1 MMLLGLTLFAV
12 RGLGAAAMDPRG
24 PVEYPGMKPVVD
36 EQGVQVRD
44 YAFRNECRKPSPWQA
59 RWIWLGGDPT
69 PAVAM
74 FRKEIT
80 LAEAPKRVAA
90 WLTADMKYRLYVNGR
105 LVSRG
110 PVDIGRDYAGGDTHR
125 WFYDFRDLTPFFQKA
140 GNVIAAEVFRQWPI
154 GFTVS
159 RGQPGFLFEA
169 DVTAPGQE
177 KVIVKSDATWRALP
191 GAQFPDATT
200 YDAGNEPAGWR
211 SPGFDDMAWPLCR
224 EVKDVWE
231 PLAASEIPPLMEA
244 RYPVRRLEGLP
255 SKVITQDGSFR
266 VLFDRVLSAYPTLKA
281 KGGKGAR
288 MRVRAQHSAT
298 VILGGGEQY
307 FEFPFMTEI
316 APAFTVELKNVTSP
330 VEILDVGANFTSQ
343 PVEYRGTFECSDAKL
358 NQIWKASRWAV
369 QVCLQTHHLDSPN
382 HQEPISDPGD
392 YVIEAMVNHYAFAQP
407 WLARQDVRKFAWL
420 LADEHYRNFHTS
432 YAIAWL
438 QMLMDYYD
446 YTGDQ
451 SLVRKMTPYVHE
463 LLDTYTSWRG
473 TNGLI
478 SEAPNY
484 MFMDWVDIGGFGC
497 HHPPA
502 VIGQGYL
509 TAFYYHGL
517 EMAARMAAM
526 AGDSARVEKYA
537 KLRAELAAAFNRELW
552 VANKGLY
559 RDGKP
564 FQSSVK
570 PGQWLPADKD
580 IETFSPHVNLLA
592 VLYDLAPQERQAAI
606 VERVIAAKPLNTQPW
621 FMHWVFSAIDHAGL
635 FDKYGA
641 RQMRRW
647 QIVPET
653 QSFHEMWN
661 GGDLSH
667 GWCSTPLV
675 QMSAR
680 VLGVTPGAPG
690 YKTAVIRPWLCDLAW
705 AKGSVP
711 TPHGDVAVSWALGED
726 RLTLGVTIPA
736 DTEAEVTVPTS
747 RFEQP
752 AITLDGRKVEPV
764 VHLSSG
770 TYYFEVTGKLKPP
783 PPASADEEMSEAAGD
798 DHEADVL
805 KDDLLHRFLGSAEDH
820 CSHTGGGANASAL
833 LNGTTRN
840 GSGGTTTADDGQT
853 FRGYGKGDWLTLRLK
868 QPCDLSE
875 IRTFA
880 SHPDARASQF
890 YTVLVAY
897 AAEPG
902 RFVKLGSGSKSSNG
916 GATELRLPVKAD
928 GVAAVRFEFEDG
940 PLGFNVYREVN
951 VVGQPTPAV
960 EPIAAFTPGARILF
974 QGDSITDGNRGR
986 SADPN
991 HILGHGYVFL
1001 IAARYGAAFPDAK
1014 LDFINRGVSGD
1025 TVLDLENRWQPDTL
1039 DLKPD
1044 LLSILIGVNDH
1055 GKGVPLEQ
1063 YEQVYDQVITAAKGA
1078 NSKLKLVLGEPFVK
1092 PAGTIN
1098 EDILRRQEIVA
1109 RLARKHGA
1117 ALVHFQRVFDEAAKR
1132 APADYW
1138 IWDSVHPTYRG
1149 HQLMADEW
1157 ERVVRDFWK

>member
-1 MMLLGLTLFAV
+1 MITTQAMMLLGLTLSAV
-12 RGLGAAAMDPRG
+12 RGLGAAAMDPAMDPRG

-125 WFYDFRDLTPFFQKA
+125 WFYDFRDLKPFFQKG

-169 DVTAPGQE
+169 EVTSPVQE
-177 KVIVKSDATWRALP
+177 KVILKSDATWRALP

-211 SPGFDDMAWPLCR
+211 SPGFDDMAWPTCR

-231 PLAASEIPPLMEA
+231 PLVASEIPPLMEA
-244 RYPVRRLEGLP
+244 RYPVRRVEGLP
-255 SKVITQDGSFR
+255 SKVIAQDGSFR

-288 MRVRAQHSAT
+288 MTVRAQHSAT

-451 SLVRKMTPYVHE
+451 SLVQEMTPYVHE

-537 KLRAELAAAFNRELW
+537 KLRAELAGAFNRELW

-592 VLYDLAPQERQAAI
+592 VLYDLVPHERQAAI
-606 VERVIAAKPLNTQPW
+606 VERVLAAKPLNTQPW

-635 FDKYGA
+635 FDKYGT

-680 VLGVTPGAPG
+680 VLGVTPGAPSF
-690 YKTAVIRPWLCDLAW
+690 KTAIIRPWLCDLAW

-736 DTEAEVTVPTS
+736 DTAAEVTVPTS

-770 TYYFEVTGKLKPP
+770 TYYFEVTGKL
-783 PPASADEEMSEAAGD
+783 
-798 DHEADVL
+798 
-805 KDDLLHRFLGSAEDH
+805 
-820 CSHTGGGANASAL
+820 
-833 LNGTTRN
+833 
-840 GSGGTTTADDGQT
+840 
-853 FRGYGKGDWLTLRLK
+853 
-868 QPCDLSE
+868 
-875 IRTFA
+875 
-880 SHPDARASQF
+880 
-890 YTVLVAY
+890 
-897 AAEPG
+897 
-902 RFVKLGSGSKSSNG
+902 
-916 GATELRLPVKAD
+916 
-928 GVAAVRFEFEDG
+928 
-940 PLGFNVYREVN
+940 
-951 VVGQPTPAV
+951 VGQPTPGV

-1001 IAARYGAAFPDAK
+1001 IAARHGAAFPDAK
-1014 LDFINRGVSGD
+1014 FDFINRGVSGD
-1025 TVLDLENRWQPDTL
+1025 TVLDLEKRWQTDTL

-1078 NSKLKLVLGEPFVK
+1078 NPKLKLVLGEPFVK

-1109 RLARKHGA
+1109 RLAQKHGA